1 MQFDSRGA
9 IAVAFDDEAHSA
21 APVRKRRP
29 SSLIKNASD
38 PALIG
43 LRRSPRSASGSHHLA
58 ASASADHAGDRSFEL
73 DGADEQ
79 DFGGFS
85 YKNLDVLKQ
94 ENDRVI
100 AQLRGASAELS
111 ASQTAS
117 AHALGLT
124 LDEEPLTTSRR
135 RSRPVSRIQP
145 PRLPSLLDSPS
156 TTSSPSASS
165 PSVSNSTPTTPFG
178 TVGHARRP
186 SEIPPSH
193 RLQPR
198 APQGR
203 VVSTSQV
210 EFSRGHVRRASMP
223 TRLRTRSLS
232 SADRPLLPVESEHHT
247 PATSI
252 GSPPTVRDALLSIR
266 ADAVRMPRISRRA
279 RR

>member
-1 MQFDSRGA
+1 MTLQFDSRGA

-21 APVRKRRP
+21 APERKRRP
-29 SSLIKNASD
+29 SSLVKNASD

-43 LRRSPRSASGSHHLA
+43 LRRSPRSASGSHQL
-58 ASASADHAGDRSFEL
+58 ASASSAGERSFEL
-73 DGADEQ
+73 EGADEQ

-100 AQLRGASAELS
+100 AQLRGATAELS
-111 ASQTAS
+111 ASQTLTSS

-124 LDEEPLTTSRR
+124 LDEEPLNTSRR
-135 RSRPVSRIQP
+135 RSRPVSLIQP

-156 TTSSPSASS
+156 TSSSPSASS
-165 PSVSNSTPTTPFG
+165 PSANNSTPTTPFG
-178 TVGHARRP
+178 TIGHARRP

-210 EFSRGHVRRASMP
+210 EFTRGHVRRASMP

-232 SADRPLLPVESEHHT
+232 SADRPLIPVESEHHT

-252 GSPPTVRDALLSIR
+252 GSPPTVRPAIVPLL
-266 ADAVRMPRISRRA
+266 
-279 RR
+279 

>member
-1 MQFDSRGA
+1 M
-9 IAVAFDDEAHSA
+9 AFDDEAHSA
-21 APVRKRRP
+21 APERKRRP

-43 LRRSPRSASGSHHLA
+43 LRRSPRSASGTHQLA
-58 ASASADHAGDRSFEL
+58 STTAGGDRSFEIE
-73 DGADEQ
+73 GADEQ

-100 AQLRGASAELS
+100 AQLRGATAELS
-111 ASQTAS
+111 ASQTATSS

-124 LDEEPLTTSRR
+124 LDADEPLNTSRR
-135 RSRPVSRIQP
+135 RSRPVSLIQP

-156 TTSSPSASS
+156 SDSSPSVSSPSA
-165 PSVSNSTPTTPFG
+165 SNSTPTTPFG
-178 TVGHARRP
+178 TIGHARRP

-210 EFSRGHVRRASMP
+210 EFTRGHVRRASMP

-232 SADRPLLPVESEHHT
+232 SADRPLIPVESDT

-252 GSPPTVRDALLSIR
+252 GSPPTVRRLFQRL
-266 ADAVRMPRISRRA
+266 V
-279 RR
+279 